1 MASWNY
7 VVLDNGIKLPLNCGN
22 NRSEWR
28 TAQFD
33 VVLSTAVRFGIA
45 IQDCG
50 RISLFLNRI
59 NISCCQKKYTV
70 GCLWG
75 WTKVERRQPNHEL
88 KRMAVI
94 LPWNAFFT
102 VEKMYATEKTT
113 WYKSSGWL
121 FLKPPFLVSK
131 TTL

>member
-1 MASWNY
+1 
-7 VVLDNGIKLPLNCGN
+7 VGTIGQKGEQLNLMWFLAL
-22 NRSEWR
+22 RSDSESQFR
-28 TAQFD
+28 TAAGLVYF
-33 VVLSTAVRFGIA
+33 F
-45 IQDCG
+45 
-50 RISLFLNRI
+50 NRI

-70 GCLWG
+70 VCLWG
-75 WTKVERRQPNHEL
+75 WTRVERRHPRHEL

-94 LPWNAFFT
+94 LPWNTFFT

-131 TTL
+131 TSL